1 MPYGKILMVDEDAQ
15 LRRAVTDYLEAE
27 GMEVISSSRIDEFSV
42 DAAEKASVII
52 LSSTISD
59 EIGSS
64 IATLRAGRN
73 TPLIML
79 IYNTEDNMLY
89 FRLGADQVLLRPFNI
104 AELSLRIS
112 ALLRRAENGVSDKTE
127 AVFRGMQV
135 NLKEYSVIV
144 DGCPVELPPKEIEML
159 FLLTANPGKIFSR
172 NELSSRVWGRIL
184 ADNRTIAVHINRIR
198 SKIGAYARHIVA
210 VRGVG
215 YKLSEKA

>member
-104 AELSLRIS
+104 AELSLRIR
-112 ALLRRAENGVSDKTE
+112 ALLRRTENGVSDKTE

-144 DGCPVELPPKEIEML
+144 DGCPVELSPKEIEML